1 MEENIVASKVSN
13 LAVPTKLSNL
23 YAMYIDKRK
32 FSSLNTIMW
41 DEFSM
46 HGHYEING
54 LKNFI
59 AAMQQLENYKSTM
72 HQIMNVN
79 GEWQDKTY
87 KGETYCVA
95 SHMFDKEG
103 KTHKLDM
110 GIIYVDVIEVR
121 EDKAKFISRNFSL
134 QWQKTDE
141 LDIPE

>member
-1 MEENIVASKVSN
+1 MEENIVTSKISN
-13 LAVPTKLSNL
+13 FAVPAKLSNL

-32 FSSLNTIMW
+32 FSSLGTIMW

-134 QWQKTDE
+134 QWQKTDI
-141 LDIPE
+141 LDTLE